1 MTLCFAMTG
10 RAGGDVAVSLV
21 DRLGAKLST
30 SDLRI
35 RGGATTCTSTSKP
48 RTAYVLVSGDPSA
61 AIQAVAHYRGRHGV
75 STVAVTPGVWRIVRP
90 GVEPA
95 P

>member
-35 RGGATTCTSTSKP
+35 QGGATTCTPTSKP
-48 RTAYVLVSGDPSA
+48 RTAYALVSGDPSA

-90 GVEPA
+90 GVEPG